1 MSDPHSIIIEQA
13 REKKPFRCGKCSY
26 SLDGVPVDDRES
38 IVCPE
43 CAYTMRFVVRVQ
55 LIADDPE
62 YDRKVRQ
69 SLGRTERIITPDC
82 DVVFSCCGWGRVD
95 CDFVLRRSLSIFFWR
110 ISEHLEWSWARA
122 HAGGAAVVVAA
133 I

>member
-1 MSDPHSIIIEQA
+1 MSDPHSVIIEEA

-26 SLDGVPVDDRES
+26 LLDGVPVDERRS

-43 CAYTMRFVVRVQ
+43 CAYTMRFDVRVQ

-69 SLGRTERIITPDC
+69 SLGRTERIIT
-82 DVVFSCCGWGRVD
+82 
-95 CDFVLRRSLSIFFWR
+95 R
-110 ISEHLEWSWARA
+110 IAILLL
-122 HAGGAAVVVAA
+122 AVMVGTALIV
-133 I
+133 ILF